1 MAAHG
6 HSRQGLSI
14 EAIIGLGATALC
26 LAALAVALAGGGHG
40 HGADTGPAAE
50 ALHAASEAVHAAA
63 QLPAFWGLGVAP
75 FAILLLCIAVLPLV
89 PATHHWWEEN
99 RSKFMVAMVC
109 AVATLGYLAWSAHQ
123 AHGQPLAVAGGAVK
137 HAILD
142 EFIPFIVL
150 LGSLF
155 AVTGGIV
162 IKGDLRAT
170 PWTNTMILAA
180 GTGMASFVGTTG
192 ASMLLIR
199 FLLKVNSERRRLV
212 HTVVFFIF
220 LVSNIG
226 GTLLPIGDPPLYL
239 GYLKGVPFLWTASL
253 WMEWAFAGGVLLAI
267 YFVWDSIEYKRE
279 SKVDIKRD
287 VALAQP
293 LRVEGLRS
301 LPFLVGVVLCV
312 ALLDP
317 SRPIPGTSVHPF
329 LYLREGL
336 MVLLAGLAMWATPK
350 ALREENEFSW
360 FPIVEVAALFSGI
373 FITMQVPLE
382 VLHAKGAS
390 LGVDTPMKFFWVT
403 GALSSVLD
411 NAPTY
416 LVFLQTA
423 ETLGPGTGAG
433 TGAAASIPMI
443 PLTDGAVRGDL
454 LAAISLGAVFMGA
467 NTYIGNGPNFMVKAI
482 AERSGVRMPSFFGYM
497 AFSMLVLI
505 PVFVVLGWVFLR

>member
-1 MAAHG
+1 MVVHG
-6 HSRQGLSI
+6 GSRQSLSM
-14 EAIIGLGATALC
+14 ESIIALC
-26 LAALAVALAGGGHG
+26 AAAACLVARGVALAGHG
-40 HGADTGPAAE
+40 EAAAHGDAAALGEAALPAA
-50 ALHAASEAVHAAA
+50 
-63 QLPAFWGLGVAP
+63 WGLGVAP

-123 AHGQPLAVAGGAVK
+123 AHGPPLAVAGGAVK

-150 LGSLF
+150 LGTLF

-170 PWTNTMILAA
+170 PWTNTLILAA
-180 GTGMASFVGTTG
+180 GTGMASVVGTTG

-239 GYLKGVPFLWTASL
+239 GYLKGVPFLWTTSL
-253 WMEWAFAGGVLLAI
+253 WVEWAFAAGVLLAV

-279 SKVDIKRD
+279 ARSDIRRD
-287 VALAQP
+287 AALAQP
-293 LRVEGLRS
+293 LRVEGLRG
-301 LPFLVGVVLCV
+301 LPFLAGIVLCV

-350 ALREENEFSW
+350 SLREANEFSW

-423 ETLGPGTGAG
+423 ETVGPGVGAD
-433 TGAAASIPMI
+433 AATPMI

-454 LAAISLGAVFMGA
+454 LTAISLGAVFMGA

-497 AFSMLVLI
+497 AFSMAVLI
-505 PVFVVLGWVFLR
+505 PVFVVLGWVFLRG